1 MADRHAAGRLT
12 ADKCTNGQPVPGSGW
27 LGGRDLRRPFG
38 EPLDSWRTP
47 SGGVQQLGSDEIGA
61 VGQWAHGDT
70 PATCLHDARSR
81 PNADTV
87 ARRHQ
92 HSHEFERGCQKRT
105 VQRGRPA
112 GSTTYEPEPA
122 IAFGLAVRV
131 ARMEQGM
138 AQEELASLAEIE
150 RSHMGKI
157 ERGEH
162 MPTLALIFRIA
173 AALNRS
179 AADLIA
185 ATDKNLRSGLKT

>member
-1 MADRHAAGRLT
+1 M
-12 ADKCTNGQPVPGSGW
+12 
-27 LGGRDLRRPFG
+27 
-38 EPLDSWRTP
+38 
-47 SGGVQQLGSDEIGA
+47 
-61 VGQWAHGDT
+61 
-70 PATCLHDARSR
+70 
-81 PNADTV
+81 
-87 ARRHQ
+87 
-92 HSHEFERGCQKRT
+92 QKRT
-105 VQRGRPA
+105 VQRGRPV

-122 IAFGLAVRV
+122 LAFGQAVRA

-162 MPTLALIFRIA
+162 MPTLALILRIA

-185 ATDKNLRSGLKT
+185 VTEKNLRSGLKT